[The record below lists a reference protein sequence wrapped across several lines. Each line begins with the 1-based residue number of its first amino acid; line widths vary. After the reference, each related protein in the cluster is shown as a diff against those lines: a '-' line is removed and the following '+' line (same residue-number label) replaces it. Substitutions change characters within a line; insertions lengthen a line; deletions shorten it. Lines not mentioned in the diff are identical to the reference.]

1 MDTIHIGIKFTFFLP
16 IKFTYIILIIV
27 ILLMDSN
34 ALDRDS
40 NLALLLHTPV
50 PVTQHRC
57 P

>member
-16 IKFTYIILIIV
+16 IKFTYIILMIV